1 MELSSRE
8 GETEDAIIADLVVGI
23 NSGQIKTGAPVRGER
38 TSKYNRLLAIE
49 RELGSLARYAGR
61 NYRVCF

>member
-8 GETEDAIIADLVVGI
+8 AATEDAIIADLVVGI